1 MSPAPAGPR
10 RPALAGE
17 RDHAYGAL
25 TVWGLKMKAQTLGA
39 WTMVLVVAM
48 GVAANA
54 PASAGPIQTPERVVP
69 EYRLGP
75 GDRVR
80 VTVFG
85 EEALGGTFVVDGA
98 GAASLPLIG
107 EVRAGGLT
115 VAQFRDGVAAAL
127 RDGYLH
133 EPRVSAEVV
142 NHRPFYILG
151 EVNRPGEYPYAA
163 GLTVMSAAATAGGF
177 TYRANTRRVFIKRVD
192 ENAEQAYPLTS
203 STPVAPGDTLRIGE
217 RYF

>member
-1 MSPAPAGPR
+1 MKTHSPAAWMT
-10 RPALAGE
+10 ALILTAAAAAAPTSAAPLQTSE
-17 RDHAYGAL
+17 R
-25 TVWGLKMKAQTLGA
+25 T
-39 WTMVLVVAM
+39 
-48 GVAANA
+48 
-54 PASAGPIQTPERVVP
+54 VP
-69 EYRLGP
+69 EYRLGS

-115 VAQFRDGVAAAL
+115 VAEFRDAVTAAL

-163 GLTVMSAAATAGGF
+163 GLTVMNAAATAGGF
-177 TYRANTRRVFIKRVD
+177 TYRANTRRVFIKRAD
-192 ENAEQAYPLTS
+192 DTAEQAHPLTG

>member
-1 MSPAPAGPR
+1 MKTQSVAAWMIALILAVGAPVA
-10 RPALAGE
+10 AT
-17 RDHAYGAL
+17 AL
-25 TVWGLKMKAQTLGA
+25 T
-39 WTMVLVVAM
+39 
-48 GVAANA
+48 
-54 PASAGPIQTPERVVP
+54 TPQQAERIVP
-69 EYRLGP
+69 EYRLGS

-85 EEALGGTFVVDGA
+85 EEALSGTFVVDGA

-115 VAQFRDGVAAAL
+115 VAEFRDAVTAAL

-163 GLTVMSAAATAGGF
+163 GLTVMNAAATAGGF
-177 TYRANTRRVFIKRVD
+177 TYRANTRRVFIKRAD
-192 ENAEQAYPLTS
+192 DTAEQAHPLTG

>member
-1 MSPAPAGPR
+1 MKTQSVAAWMIALILAVGAPVA
-10 RPALAGE
+10 AT
-17 RDHAYGAL
+17 AL
-25 TVWGLKMKAQTLGA
+25 T
-39 WTMVLVVAM
+39 
-48 GVAANA
+48 
-54 PASAGPIQTPERVVP
+54 TPQQAERIVP
-69 EYRLGP
+69 EYRLGS

-85 EEALGGTFVVDGA
+85 EEALSGTFVVDGA

-115 VAQFRDGVAAAL
+115 VAEFRDAVTAAL

-163 GLTVMSAAATAGGF
+163 GLTVMNAAATAGGF
-177 TYRANTRRVFIKRVD
+177 TYRANTRRVFIKHAD
-192 ENAEQAYPLTS
+192 DTAEQAHPLTG

>member
-1 MSPAPAGPR
+1 MIALIIAGIAPAA
-10 RPALAGE
+10 RPALA
-17 RDHAYGAL
+17 AAP
-25 TVWGLKMKAQTLGA
+25 QTA
-39 WTMVLVVAM
+39 EV
-48 GVAANA
+48 NA
-54 PASAGPIQTPERVVP
+54 P
-69 EYRLGP
+69 EYRLGS

-107 EVRAGGLT
+107 EVPAGGLT

-177 TYRANTRRVFIKRVD
+177 TYRANTRRVFIKRAD
-192 ENAEQAYPLTS
+192 ETTEQAHPLTS

>member
-1 MSPAPAGPR
+1 
-10 RPALAGE
+10 
-17 RDHAYGAL
+17 
-25 TVWGLKMKAQTLGA
+25 MKAETLRTWIKGLIVVTCIAGGA
-39 WTMVLVVAM
+39 PGFT
-48 GVAANA
+48 A
-54 PASAGPIQTPERVVP
+54 PVQTPDRIVP

-85 EEALGGTFVVDGA
+85 EEALSGAFVVDGA

-107 EVRAGGLT
+107 EVQAGGLT
-115 VAQFRDGVAAAL
+115 VAEFRDSVVAAL
-127 RDGYLH
+127 RDGYLN

-142 NHRPFYILG
+142 DHRPFYILG
-151 EVNRPGEYPYAA
+151 EVNRPGEYPYVA
-163 GLTVMSAAATAGGF
+163 GLTVMNAAATAGGF
-177 TYRANTRRVFIKRVD
+177 TYRANTRRVLIKRGD
-192 ENAEQAYPLTS
+192 EAAEQAYPLTS